1 MSKTQ
6 SFILSGFGGQGLLFA
21 GKVIAYAGLHDG
33 REVSWLPSYGPEMRG
48 GTANCTVVLSDEPIG
63 SPMVGRPDLLMALNL
78 PSFDRFERLVVPGG
92 VAVVDSSLVERRS
105 ERTDI
110 AVYYIPA
117 TKLANE
123 RGLHGGANMI
133 ALGKLLRET
142 GFVSME
148 TLLEGLKKSMP
159 ARKEHLYPYNVQAI
173 ELGYHYGE

>member
-78 PSFDRFERLVVPGG
+78 PSFDRFENLVVPGG
-92 VAVVDSSLVERRS
+92 IAVVDSSLVERRS

-110 AVYYIPA
+110 TVHYIPA
-117 TKLANE
+117 TRLANE
-123 RGLHGGANMI
+123 EGLRGGANMI

-159 ARKEHLYPYNVQAI
+159 PRKEKLYPYNVRAI
-173 ELGYHYGE
+173 ELGYGYQE